1 MENFKALVDFLNT
14 QSFEKALVDF
24 LNTQSVEAVK
34 SGNFAHV
41 YPDVS
46 VDKDG
51 DVSVEV
57 KSAQIV
63 FCFDKDGKF
72 EGIVNYKE

>member
-1 MENFKALVDFLNT
+1 MENF
-14 QSFEKALVDF
+14 KALVDF

-46 VDKDG
+46 VDESDG
-51 DVSVEV
+51 SISVKV

>member
-1 MENFKALVDFLNT
+1 M
-14 QSFEKALVDF
+14 
-24 LNTQSVEAVK
+24 EAVK

-46 VDKDG
+46 VDESDG
-51 DVSVEV
+51 SISVKV
-57 KSAQIV
+57 KSAQII

>member
-1 MENFKALVDFLNT
+1 MENFKALI
-14 QSFEKALVDF
+14 DF

-46 VDKDG
+46 VNEEDG
-51 DVSVEV
+51 SINV
-57 KSAQIV
+57 KVVSAQIV

>member
-1 MENFKALVDFLNT
+1 MENL
-14 QSFEKALVDF
+14 KALVDF

-46 VDKDG
+46 VDESDG
-51 DVSVEV
+51 SISVKVE
-57 KSAQIV
+57 SAQIV

>member
-1 MENFKALVDFLNT
+1 MENF
-14 QSFEKALVDF
+14 KALVDF

-46 VDKDG
+46 VDESDG
-51 DVSVEV
+51 SINV
-57 KSAQIV
+57 KVVSAQIV

>member
-1 MENFKALVDFLNT
+1 MLKNRRNGIMENF
-14 QSFEKALVDF
+14 KALVDF

-46 VDKDG
+46 VDESDG
-51 DVSVEV
+51 SISVKV

>member
-1 MENFKALVDFLNT
+1 MENF
-14 QSFEKALVDF
+14 KALVDF

-46 VDKDG
+46 VNEDG
-51 DVSVEV
+51 DISVKVE
-57 KSAQIV
+57 SAQIV

>member
-1 MENFKALVDFLNT
+1 MENF
-14 QSFEKALVDF
+14 KALVDF

-57 KSAQIV
+57 KAAQIV